1 MTVRYIDT
9 HCHLQFEQY
18 AQDREEIIERM
29 KEEGV
34 AAIVVGTDF
43 ETSKEA
49 VALAE
54 KHEHLFASVG
64 FHPGNTTLKSFDE
77 AVYRA
82 LATHPKV
89 VAIGECGLDYFRLE
103 GASDEVKNKQKE
115 LLQQHIALAAEL
127 DKPLVIHVRP
137 SKGTRDAYADL
148 IEILKEAK
156 KEYPKLR
163 GDIHFFAGGLTEAE
177 AFFALDFT
185 ISFTAVITFT
195 HDYDDVIRSV
205 SLADILP
212 ETDAPYVAPLER
224 RGERNDPLAV
234 MSVITK
240 IAEIRGE
247 DVEVVR
253 TILLDNAMRL
263 FTPVGDSNESL
274 AGGKISC

>member
-18 AQDREEIIERM
+18 AQDRETIIERM
-29 KEEGV
+29 KEEGI
-34 AAIVVGTDF
+34 AAIVVGTDL

-49 VALAE
+49 VELVE
-54 KHEHLFASVG
+54 KYEHLYAAVG
-64 FHPGNTTLKSFDE
+64 LHPSSIEQEQFNDAE
-77 AVYRA
+77 YRA

-103 GASDEVKNKQKE
+103 EMSDEVKNKQKE
-115 LLQQHIALAAEL
+115 LLQKHIALAVGL

-137 SKGTRDAYADL
+137 SKGTIDAYHDL

-177 AFFALDFT
+177 AFFTLDFT
-185 ISFTAVITFT
+185 ISFTAVITFAR
-195 HDYDDVIRSV
+195 DYDDIVKEV
-205 SLADILP
+205 PLENILS

-234 MSVITK
+234 TSVTAK

-253 TILLDNAMRL
+253 TTLLDNARRL
-263 FTPVGDSNESL
+263 FAL
-274 AGGKISC
+274 RAL